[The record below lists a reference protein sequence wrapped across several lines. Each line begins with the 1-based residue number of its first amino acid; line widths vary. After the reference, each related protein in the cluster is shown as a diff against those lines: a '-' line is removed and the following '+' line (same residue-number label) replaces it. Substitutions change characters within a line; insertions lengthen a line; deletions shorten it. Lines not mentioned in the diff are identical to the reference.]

1 MRRSTASREGFA
13 VPLPS
18 FDLRGLLPPFVGAD
32 ATTPDRSPYWVTM
45 PELVA
50 ALGTSP
56 HRCALLRNLIEYR
69 ALLARGG
76 YVGGIQFIDG
86 SFVENVEALANRNPS
101 DIDVFS
107 ILSAPTRYLTDPKAW
122 QATGLP
128 FWNAEVANRDLNKQR
143 FGLDTYAVLFEELQA
158 QPMNLIR
165 NIIYWYGLF
174 SHQRDTFAWKGF
186 AVLALDPAADQA
198 ALTELGGP

>member
-1 MRRSTASREGFA
+1 M
-13 VPLPS
+13 PLPS

-32 ATTPDRSPYWVTM
+32 AATQDRSPYWATM

-50 ALGTSP
+50 AFGTTP
-56 HRCALLRNLIEYR
+56 HRCALLRNLIAYR
-69 ALLARGG
+69 ALLAQGG

-86 SFVENVEALANRNPS
+86 SFVENVEALANRDPS

-107 ILSAPTRYLTDPKAW
+107 ILSAPPRYLTDPAAW
-122 QATGLP
+122 QATGLT

-143 FGLDTYAVLFEELQA
+143 FSLDTYAVLFEEIQV
-158 QPMNLIR
+158 QPINYI
-165 NIIYWYGLF
+165 NQIIYWYGLF

-186 AVLALDPAADQA
+186 AGLALDPAADQV
-198 ALTELGGP
+198 ALTALGGP

>member
-1 MRRSTASREGFA
+1 M
-13 VPLPS
+13 PLPS

-50 ALGTSP
+50 AFGTTP
-56 HRCALLRNLIEYR
+56 HRSALLRNLIAYR
-69 ALLARGG
+69 TLLAQEG

-86 SFVENVEALANRNPS
+86 SFVENVEALENRDPS

-107 ILSAPTRYLTDPKAW
+107 ILSAPPRYLTDPAAW

-143 FGLDTYAVLFEELQA
+143 FSLDTFAVLFEEIQA
-158 QPMNLIR
+158 HPINYINQ
-165 NIIYWYGLF
+165 IIYWYGLF
-174 SHQRDTFAWKGF
+174 SHQRETFAWKGF
-186 AVLALDPAADQA
+186 AGLALDPAADQA
-198 ALTELGGP
+198 ALSQLGGP